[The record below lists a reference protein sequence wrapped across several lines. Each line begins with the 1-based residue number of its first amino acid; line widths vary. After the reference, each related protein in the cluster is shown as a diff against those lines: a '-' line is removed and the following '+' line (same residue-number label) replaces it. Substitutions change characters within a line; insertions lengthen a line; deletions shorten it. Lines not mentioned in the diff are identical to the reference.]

1 MFLYITD
8 NQISNSTTST
18 PASTSSLN
26 PSRNLPTP
34 NSLNPSQILPTPK
47 STLSYEE
54 FRKRKQ
60 VARTKKIQSA
70 KKAKSN
76 EEVKV
81 QVGVLEADGGKLKRL
96 KGRTLP
102 LVIASSCNADN
113 LLKAAIEKH
122 AKHFKQFDKYADY
135 LLLYHDHSIVQR
147 LPGSSEDF
155 VLSEY
160 KKDLGKPYSKI
171 YFYLCCKIDLERVK
185 DFAETESDD
194 DILMPRGEE
203 KKQTVKLESAI
214 NISDDDEE
222 RKSFQSPETS
232 CPTCFRMFPF
242 DQIEAHAN
250 ICADNHIDPIGY
262 VSDDNLEELLNDFP
276 EISTDVSEVENT
288 SPDTKMEK
296 MKDLVTELAKNVQP
310 VKIRIS
316 VRRKSV
322 FKDYLETAKKPWF
335 NGRRMLKVT
344 FIGEPAVDDGGPRR
358 EFFSEVLQSIE
369 RDLFKNGMPS
379 PDMAALGSDK
389 FKITGELMA
398 GSIVQGGPAPC
409 FLSEEAYAYM
419 VEGVSS
425 ITTEGWVPQIKDKKL
440 INAIDQIRNCTTNES
455 LQKLLLEENMMDV
468 LQLIHYRGV
477 PSRETLQSVDNI
489 LRPIVMYDFSR
500 YLPMLDQLTAGLSS
514 FGVMDAVKEN
524 RVIME
529 ALFVAKHSTCF
540 VPTTDQFLDGIDAAF
555 SEDGSNRKDKE
566 VDIHKFFCDFV
577 QDTDALQEQES
588 NGLNTLSELHK
599 FITGCERIP
608 PLGLPKR
615 ISVKFKHGCIERC
628 RCRPTASTCDLSI
641 TLPVHY
647 HDNYSQFK
655 ESMDSAL
662 IEGKGFGLL

>member
-8 NQISNSTTST
+8 NQLSNSTTST

-113 LLKAAIEKH
+113 LLKAAIGKH
-122 AKHFKQFDKYADY
+122 TKHFKQFDKYADY

-171 YFYLCCKIDLERVK
+171 YFYLCGKIDLERVK

-214 NISDDDEE
+214 DISDDDEE

-358 EFFSEVLQSIE
+358 EFFS
-369 RDLFKNGMPS
+369 
-379 PDMAALGSDK
+379 
-389 FKITGELMA
+389 
-398 GSIVQGGPAPC
+398 
-409 FLSEEAYAYM
+409 
-419 VEGVSS
+419 
-425 ITTEGWVPQIKDKKL
+425 
-440 INAIDQIRNCTTNES
+440 
-455 LQKLLLEENMMDV
+455 
-468 LQLIHYRGV
+468 
-477 PSRETLQSVDNI
+477 
-489 LRPIVMYDFSR
+489 
-500 YLPMLDQLTAGLSS
+500 GLH
-514 FGVMDAVKEN
+514 E
-524 RVIME
+524 
-529 ALFVAKHSTCF
+529 
-540 VPTTDQFLDGIDAAF
+540 
-555 SEDGSNRKDKE
+555 
-566 VDIHKFFCDFV
+566 
-577 QDTDALQEQES
+577 
-588 NGLNTLSELHK
+588 
-599 FITGCERIP
+599 
-608 PLGLPKR
+608 
-615 ISVKFKHGCIERC
+615 
-628 RCRPTASTCDLSI
+628 
-641 TLPVHY
+641 
-647 HDNYSQFK
+647 
-655 ESMDSAL
+655 
-662 IEGKGFGLL
+662 